1 MIKTLEP
8 HNVTGQDVWKILV
21 LGHLEYVPV
30 TPVKLKYKIA
40 TKKKE
45 VGLDGLIEPNVC

>member
-8 HNVTGQDVWKILV
+8 YNVRGQDVWKTLV
-21 LGHLEYVPV
+21 LRHLEYVPV
-30 TPVKLKYKIA
+30 APVKLKCKIA